1 MFNPEHFKTKIFS
14 PSFIFE
20 EAALELFRFQA
31 EYVPVYQQYVSLLD
45 INPESIKSINE
56 IPFLPVS
63 FFKSHKVVCSEERIA
78 SPEKIGIAMTSIE
91 KSASMIFTSSGTTG
105 MITSKHYVADLSWY
119 EASFNKGFHYFY
131 GNIEDYCILALLP
144 SYLERDGSSLVYMA
158 EHLIKNS
165 KHPDSGFYLN
175 EYDLLIE
182 KLKALQQQNQ
192 KTILLGVTYA
202 LLDLAEKISLSLWGS
217 GGMGGFGG
225 LIVMETG
232 GMKGKRKEMV
242 REELHQQLTAAFGV
256 SEIHSEYGMTELLS
270 QAYSKGNGVFK
281 TPPWMKILIRDVN
294 DAKSIL
300 NKAKTGGVNIIDLAN
315 VYSCAFIATQDLG
328 KVTANEFEIL
338 GRFDESDL
346 RGCNLM
352 VE

>member
-1 MFNPEHFKTKIFS
+1 MFHPENFKAKIFS
-14 PSFIFE
+14 SSFNFE

-31 EYVPVYQQYVSLLD
+31 EYVPVYQQYVSLLN
-45 INPESIKSINE
+45 INPEAIKSINE

-63 FFKSHKVVCSEERIA
+63 FFKTHKVFCSEEKIA
-78 SPEKIGIAMTSIE
+78 SCLAMTNVENI
-91 KSASMIFTSSGTTG
+91 ATTLFTSSGTTG

-119 EASFNKGFHYFY
+119 EESFNKGFQYFY
-131 GNIEDYCILALLP
+131 GNIQEYCILALLP
-144 SYLERDGSSLVYMA
+144 SYLEREGSSLVYMA

-182 KLKALQQQNQ
+182 KLKILQQQNQ

-202 LLDLAEKISLSLWGS
+202 LLDLAEKLSLPLWGS
-217 GGMGGFGG
+217 GGI
-225 LIVMETG
+225 IVMETG

-242 REELHQQLTAAFGV
+242 REELHQQLTSAIGV

-270 QAYSKGNGVFK
+270 QAFSKGNGVFK
-281 TPPWMKILIRDVN
+281 TPPWMKILIRDLN

-300 NKAKTGGVNIIDLAN
+300 NKSKTGGVNIIDLAN